1 MGSNPTEYPEFIP
14 NIPFIDVHPYHEPV
28 LKDEI
33 LKLLELK
40 PGESVIDGTVG
51 DGGHAEMILEIT
63 APDGRLVG
71 VDLNP
76 EAIKTARA
84 RLARFGKRVELIR
97 GSFRDLK
104 IHAQR
109 FPAPRALLLDL
120 GLRTFELESSGRG
133 FTFQKDEPLLMR
145 FAGEGELTAAT
156 LVNSWQKNDLER
168 IIREYGEERYSLRI
182 AEAIVTARR
191 KKRILTT
198 SQLADIVAA
207 AVPKGYEHGRIHPAT
222 RTFQA
227 IRIAVNDELDAL
239 REVVPQALELLAPSG
254 RLAIISFHSLED
266 RIVKRAFRQAQDNG
280 RGIIITKKPVVP
292 SETEVNKNPKSRSAK
307 LRVFQKK

>member
-1 MGSNPTEYPEFIP
+1 M
-14 NIPFIDVHPYHEPV
+14 
-28 LKDEI
+28 
-33 LKLLELK
+33 ELR
-40 PGESVIDGTVG
+40 PGDHAIDGTVG
-51 DGGHAEMILEIT
+51 DGGHAEMILEAT
-63 APDGRLVG
+63 APDGRLMG
-71 VDLNP
+71 IDLDP
-76 EAIKTARA
+76 EAIKTAQK
-84 RLARFGKRVELIR
+84 RLARFGKRLDLVR

-145 FAGEGELTAAT
+145 FAGEGEPTAAT
-156 LVNSWQKNDLER
+156 IINTWPRNEIER
-168 IIREYGEERYSLRI
+168 VIREYGEERYSLKI
-182 AEAIVTARR
+182 SEAIVAARR
-191 KKRILTT
+191 KKRILT
-198 SQLADIVAA
+198 SGQLAEIVAS
-207 AVPKGYEHGRIHPAT
+207 AVSRGYERGRIHPAT

-227 IRIAVNDELDAL
+227 IRIAVNDELEAL
-239 REVVPQALELLAPSG
+239 HEVVPQALEVLAPGG

>member
-1 MGSNPTEYPEFIP
+1 MHS
-14 NIPFIDVHPYHEPV
+14 YHEPV
-28 LKDEI
+28 LKEEV
-33 LKLLELK
+33 LRLLELR
-40 PGESVIDGTVG
+40 PGDHAIDGTVG
-51 DGGHAEMILEIT
+51 DGGHAEMILEAT
-63 APDGRLVG
+63 APDGRLMG
-71 VDLNP
+71 IDLDP
-76 EAIKTARA
+76 EAIKTAQK
-84 RLARFGKRVELIR
+84 RLARFGKRLDLVR

-145 FAGEGELTAAT
+145 FAGEGEPTAAT
-156 LVNSWQKNDLER
+156 IINTWPRNEIER
-168 IIREYGEERYSLRI
+168 VIREYGEERYSLKI
-182 AEAIVTARR
+182 SEAIVAARR
-191 KKRILTT
+191 KKRILT
-198 SQLADIVAA
+198 SGQLAEIVAS
-207 AVPKGYEHGRIHPAT
+207 AVSRGYERGRIHPAT

-227 IRIAVNDELDAL
+227 IRIAVNDELEAL
-239 REVVPQALELLAPSG
+239 HEVVPQALEVLAPGG

>member
-1 MGSNPTEYPEFIP
+1 
-14 NIPFIDVHPYHEPV
+14 
-28 LKDEI
+28 
-33 LKLLELK
+33 
-40 PGESVIDGTVG
+40 
-51 DGGHAEMILEIT
+51 MILEAT

-71 VDLNP
+71 IDLDP

-145 FAGEGELTAAT
+145 FAGEGEPTAAT
-156 LVNSWQKNDLER
+156 IINTWPRNEIER
-168 IIREYGEERYSLRI
+168 VIREYGEERYSLKI
-182 AEAIVTARR
+182 SEAIVAARR
-191 KKRILTT
+191 KKRILT
-198 SQLADIVAA
+198 SGQLAEIVAS
-207 AVPKGYEHGRIHPAT
+207 AVSRGYERGRIHPAT

-227 IRIAVNDELDAL
+227 IRIAVNDELEAL
-239 REVVPQALELLAPSG
+239 HEVVPQALEVLAPGG